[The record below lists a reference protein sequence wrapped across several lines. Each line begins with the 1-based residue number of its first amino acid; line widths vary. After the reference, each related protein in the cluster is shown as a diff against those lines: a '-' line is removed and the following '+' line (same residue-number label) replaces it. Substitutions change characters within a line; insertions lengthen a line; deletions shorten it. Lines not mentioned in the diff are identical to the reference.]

1 MRSVKL
7 MLVLAAVA
15 ASTLSGLTSASS
27 ALSRGGC
34 VVPRLYAL
42 NVGTAKGLLTHA
54 GCTLGGLSYQR
65 PRAGTARITAQVPP
79 PGAILPTSARVF
91 LIVS

>member
-1 MRSVKL
+1 MKL

-15 ASTLSGLTSASS
+15 AATSSGLTSAP
-27 ALSRGGC
+27 ALARGGC

-42 NVGTAKGLLTHA
+42 KLGTAKGLLTHA
-54 GCTLGGLSYQR
+54 GCTLAGVSYQR
-65 PRAGTARITAQVPP
+65 PRAGIARITAQVPP
-79 PGAILPTSARVF
+79 PGAMLPASARVF

>member
-1 MRSVKL
+1 

-15 ASTLSGLTSASS
+15 AATLSGLTSAP
-27 ALSRGGC
+27 ALARSGC

-42 NVGTAKGLLTHA
+42 KVGTAKGLLIHA
-54 GCTLGGLSYQR
+54 GCRLGGLSSQR
-65 PRAGTARITAQVPP
+65 PRAGIARITGQVPP
-79 PGAILPTSARVF
+79 PGAILPASGQVS

>member
-1 MRSVKL
+1 

-15 ASTLSGLTSASS
+15 AAPLSGLTSAP
-27 ALSRGGC
+27 ARARGGC

-42 NVGTAKGLLTHA
+42 KVVAAEGLLTHA
-54 GCTLGGLSYQR
+54 GCRLGGLSYQR
-65 PRAGTARITAQVPP
+65 PRARIARVTDQVPR
-79 PGAILPTSARVF
+79 PGAVLPASARVS